1 TPRRGDQIDPSK
13 ETTCWII
20 PIENF
25 SLEPGC
31 MYEFGFRRG
40 MIANNGIS
48 LVLAEDNTGYL
59 KQPFTGEEQARY
71 DQYKEEEYKFVASRD
86 GTNLNL
92 VPMRFT
98 VQTYADLSIWS
109 EAEAEAVN
117 FLSTVTEADLDKG
130 RYNRENVEALR
141 GHLSSLQAQVETG
154 AKMEL
159 QGQSNI
165 TQKRLAQELRATLAQ
180 AKVEKPIEADLT
192 ALTAKIKEAKEFY
205 EKAKKNVGI
214 ELGQYGEEAVN
225 ALNTEIGVAQAMH
238 KFTRQEEIDAEIV
251 NLESAMIRVK
261 SSVVREPYVTFR
273 DKATG
278 LVVIAPIA
286 AFPANAQMIVRRANQ
301 ASEAYKNAV
310 KNLSKEE
317 TEATL
322 YIIEFYS
329 GINLVQPEKEIT
341 IQIPTEEKM
350 KNFLTTLYF
359 ADAKGKLEEIKAPE
373 INGMKMFT
381 DNKVGTYLVS
391 GREKP
396 KTEEKDQKTETMTI
410 MREDPLP
417 KEPEEK
423 ETEIEKEKEKKEE
436 IVNPI
441 DEYRKKVEND
451 AKFDHNAV
459 TRDASPVY
467 LLVVA
472 MILAVAAVGVGA
484 RAMLKGRKKDD

>member
-1 TPRRGDQIDPSK
+1 NPSPEKTRLLAWKDGVEIPGFGNYTGTPRRGDQIDPSK

-192 ALTAKIKEAKEFY
+192 ALTA
-205 EKAKKNVGI
+205 
-214 ELGQYGEEAVN
+214 
-225 ALNTEIGVAQAMH
+225 
-238 KFTRQEEIDAEIV
+238 
-251 NLESAMIRVK
+251 
-261 SSVVREPYVTFR
+261 
-273 DKATG
+273 
-278 LVVIAPIA
+278 
-286 AFPANAQMIVRRANQ
+286 
-301 ASEAYKNAV
+301 
-310 KNLSKEE
+310 
-317 TEATL
+317 
-322 YIIEFYS
+322 
-329 GINLVQPEKEIT
+329 
-341 IQIPTEEKM
+341 
-350 KNFLTTLYF
+350 
-359 ADAKGKLEEIKAPE
+359 
-373 INGMKMFT
+373 
-381 DNKVGTYLVS
+381 
-391 GREKP
+391 
-396 KTEEKDQKTETMTI
+396 
-410 MREDPLP
+410 
-417 KEPEEK
+417 
-423 ETEIEKEKEKKEE
+423 
-436 IVNPI
+436 
-441 DEYRKKVEND
+441 
-451 AKFDHNAV
+451 
-459 TRDASPVY
+459 
-467 LLVVA
+467 
-472 MILAVAAVGVGA
+472 
-484 RAMLKGRKKDD
+484 